1 MFLLFLFSFFFLHG
15 MAFSIKVV
23 ILYFYDAES
32 LLSSLKVFPND
43 ISKLILYLGWKQ
55 GLCIL
60 LLCFLKIALHENS
73 MPSKNK

>member
-1 MFLLFLFSFFFLHG
+1 MFFFFLYFYFFPHG
-15 MAFSIKVV
+15 MAFSSKVV
-23 ILYFYDAES
+23 ILSFYDAES
-32 LLSSLKVFPND
+32 LFSSLKVFPD
-43 ISKLILYLGWKQ
+43 DTSKLILYLGWKQ